1 MTPVP
6 RGVHSTR
13 QHEPIDQEPQEP
25 LPPEEEI
32 FGEPPPPERETVLE
46 AEIEAQ
52 ILNYFN
58 GAEGLTHAARRI
70 LKIDKIRR
78 GLQILDDQEAGL
90 CDITYYAS
98 TRPESSD
105 AR

>member
-46 AEIEAQ
+46 AEIEA
-52 ILNYFN
+52 IIV
-58 GAEGLTHAARRI
+58 GSSHDDIKHTARRI
-70 LKIDKIRR
+70 LKIEKIRLA
-78 GLQILDDQEAGL
+78 LQMYDDHEAGL
-90 CDITYYAS
+90 CDITYYTS